1 MLYPILFT
9 GMMMYLI
16 YFIDE
21 EYEYTYFTNIPY
33 YVLYSITLVLVFIFY
48 LSDPGVVEGSNKNK
62 NENKQL
68 TRDDDSNLQIN
79 KLSESESQLLVK

>member
-1 MLYPILFT
+1 
-9 GMMMYLI
+9 MMMYLI

-33 YVLYSITLVLVFIFY
+33 YVLYSITLVLVFVFY
-48 LSDPGVVEGSNKNK
+48 LSDPGIVEGSNENK

>member
-1 MLYPILFT
+1 
-9 GMMMYLI
+9 MMMYLI

>member
-1 MLYPILFT
+1 
-9 GMMMYLI
+9 MMMYLI

-33 YVLYSITLVLVFIFY
+33 YVLYSITLVLVFVFY
-48 LSDPGVVEGSNKNK
+48 LSDPGIVEGSNENK

-79 KLSESESQLLVK
+79 KLSESGSQLLVK

>member
-1 MLYPILFT
+1 
-9 GMMMYLI
+9 MYLI

-33 YVLYSITLVLVFIFY
+33 YVLYSITLVLVFVFY
-48 LSDPGVVEGSNKNK
+48 LSDPGIVEGSNENK

-79 KLSESESQLLVK
+79 KLSESGSQLLVK